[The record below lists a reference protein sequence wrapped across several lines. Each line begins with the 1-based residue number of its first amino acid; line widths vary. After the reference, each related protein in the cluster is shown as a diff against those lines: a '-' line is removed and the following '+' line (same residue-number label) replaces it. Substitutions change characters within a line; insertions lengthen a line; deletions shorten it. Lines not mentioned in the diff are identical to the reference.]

1 MQGSTRQKGAF
12 TVKHDIRFLYGRAG
26 SGKSTRIAEEI
37 IRELSDGRRVLLLV
51 PEQEAVMAER
61 RVADCISAQKE
72 QIPTV
77 NLEILNFRRLANRV
91 FRTFGGLSYR
101 YIGEGARSLIM
112 WQALVFAAPQ
122 LKEYGSALS
131 DMPRLIDLMLAAVK
145 ECKTYRIL
153 PQRLM
158 EAAGQ
163 VAGEKASLS
172 AKLHDLGLIYSTYEK
187 LLKQEYDDPQDDLTR
202 LDTLLS
208 EHDAFGGY
216 SIYIDSFHGFTPQ
229 EFAVIGHMFRQ
240 ADRVTVALGMLP
252 DSREMIFDALRDTD
266 KTLRQLASG
275 IRDASV
281 TGICMTEQLCF
292 QHDALRRLE
301 KELFSFGG
309 ADTERSVSAGD
320 AVSVVSSGDVYAEA
334 EYVAQSVL
342 KKVRETG
349 CRFRDIAI
357 IMRNPESYE
366 GVMDAYLEKYE
377 IPYFISRRDELR
389 EKPLIKLI
397 LSALSVKSDG
407 WRCDDVIA
415 YLKTGLSGISADD
428 CDLLELYAYLWNI
441 SGRRWYEE
449 YDWTMHPRGYRDK
462 LTEEDTKE
470 LERINEIRRRVTEPL
485 CAFFEAFGEGATVRS
500 VSAALYGLL
509 QRLGIEALCGTEKRE
524 EAIRIW
530 NCTIDALDQLVCVLP
545 ELPVTAEQYSKLFSM
560 LIRSS
565 DIGHIPPASDT
576 VTIGSAGLL
585 RTGYI
590 RHVFLVG
597 ANEGVFPATVSEGS
611 IFSDTDKLLLENLC
625 EMTLSPDTDR
635 LSAEELYRFYRS
647 VSCASDSVTVSYPVM
662 GLRGEALRP
671 SMPVLRIR
679 RLFPELLPV
688 QPELLPPEERAQGYA
703 ASFELAAAL
712 RDSAFG
718 KALMR
723 IYMQDMQ
730 FAGRI
735 EAMLCPLAERHVTIR
750 QETVNE
756 LFPGDITL
764 TQSRLESFCGCA
776 FSFWCKYYL
785 KLDDIRQYS
794 FSPSDSGTF
803 IHRML
808 ESFMQLARQ
817 EDGMKTDY
825 TDSEISDILDG
836 MIRKYLCGI
845 FGAEFDRGVC
855 SARLVKTFGR
865 MKRSCEQIVRNLLD
879 EFSQS
884 KFVPQ
889 YFELKIA
896 PSGKYPGEKTV
907 PPLMIPTGDG
917 KSVCVCGQ
925 IDRVDTLNRG
935 DDVYV
940 RVVDYKTGR
949 KDFDPDDL
957 KEGLNTQMFLYLFSL
972 LEAKDRGFLKDIGVK
987 NGGKVLPAGVL
998 YCSARTDPLSVSAEQ
1013 TRETVTEE
1021 VRRAI
1026 RRCGLLTNRLDV
1038 LRAMEA
1044 DLGARY
1050 IPVSLKK
1057 DETFTKRSAVIGT
1070 DDEFEYWERTITETV
1085 SEKARGILKGCA
1097 DAAPLRGEHNP
1108 CGFCALKPVCRGGI
1122 CAEGVL

>member
-1 MQGSTRQKGAF
+1 M
-12 TVKHDIRFLYGRAG
+12 KHDIRFLYGRAG

-37 IRELSDGRRVLLLV
+37 IRELSCGGRVLLLV

-122 LKEYGSALS
+122 LREYGNALS
-131 DMPRLIDLMLAAVK
+131 DMPRLIDLMLSAVK

-158 EAAGQ
+158 EAAAQ
-163 VAGEKASLS
+163 VAGEKPSLS
-172 AKLHDLGLIYSTYEK
+172 AKLSDIGLIYAAYER
-187 LLKQEYDDPQDDLTR
+187 LLKEEYDDPQDDLTR
-202 LDTLLS
+202 LDALLS

-216 SIYIDSFHGFTPQ
+216 SVYIDSFHGFTPQ

-252 DSREMIFDALRDTD
+252 DSGEMIFDAVRDTD
-266 KTLRQLASG
+266 KTLHQLAAG
-275 IRDASV
+275 VRDASV
-281 TGICMTEQLCF
+281 SRICLTGQPRFRSEALC
-292 QHDALRRLE
+292 RLE
-301 KELFSFGG
+301 KELFSFDR
-309 ADTERSVSAGD
+309 AAEAQAAGRED
-320 AVSVVSSGDVYAEA
+320 AGSAVSVVSAGDVYAEA
-334 EYVAQSVL
+334 EYTAQMIL

-349 CRFRDIAI
+349 CRFRDVAV
-357 IMRNPESYE
+357 IMRDPESYA

-377 IPYFISRRDELR
+377 VPYFVARRDELK
-389 EKPLIKLI
+389 EKPLVKLI
-397 LSALSVKSDG
+397 LSALAIKADN

-415 YLKTGLSGISADD
+415 YLKTGLSGICADD
-428 CDLLELYAYLWNI
+428 CDRLELYAYLWNI
-441 SGRRWYEE
+441 NGGRWYEE
-449 YDWTMHPRGYRDK
+449 FDWTMHPRGYRDK
-462 LTEEDTKE
+462 LTEADAEE
-470 LERINEIRRRVTEPL
+470 LNCINEIRRRVTGPL

-509 QRLGIEALCGTEKRE
+509 QTLGIEALCGAEKHE

-530 NCTIDALDQLVCVLP
+530 NCTVDALDQLVRVLP
-545 ELPVTAEQYSKLFSM
+545 ELPVTAEQYGKLFSM
-560 LIRSS
+560 LIRAS
-565 DIGHIPPASDT
+565 DIGHIPPAADA

-590 RHVFLVG
+590 RHVFLLG
-597 ANEGVFPATVSEGS
+597 ANEGVFPASVSEGS

-625 EMTLSPDTDR
+625 ELTLSPDTDR

-647 VSCASDSVTVSYPVM
+647 VTCASDSVTVSYPVM

-679 RLFPELLPV
+679 KLFPELRPV
-688 QPELLPPEERAQGYA
+688 SPELLPPEERAQGYA
-703 ASFELAAAL
+703 AAFELAAAY
-712 RDSAFG
+712 RKTPFG

-723 IYMQDMQ
+723 IYRQDM
-730 FAGRI
+730 FWTGRL
-735 EAMLCPLAERHVTIR
+735 EAMLCPIAERHVRILPD
-750 QETVNE
+750 TVNR

-764 TQSRLESFCGCA
+764 TQSRLDAFCGCA

-785 KLDDIRQYS
+785 ELDDIRRYS

-808 ESFMQLARQ
+808 EGFMRLARR

-825 TDSEISDILDG
+825 TDGEISEILDG
-836 MIRKYLCGI
+836 MIQTYLGGI
-845 FGAEFDRGVC
+845 FGSEYDRGMC
-855 SARLVKTFGR
+855 SARLVRTFGR
-865 MKRSCEQIVRNLLD
+865 MKRSCEQLVRDLLD

-884 KFVPQ
+884 EFVPQ

-896 PSGKYPGEKTV
+896 PPGRYPGEQTV
-907 PPLMIPTGDG
+907 PPLMIPAGNG
-917 KSVCVCGQ
+917 RHVCVCGQ

-935 DDVYV
+935 NDVYV

-949 KDFDPDDL
+949 KEFDPADL

-972 LEAKDRGFLKDIGVK
+972 LEAKDRGFLKELGVK
-987 NGGKVLPAGVL
+987 DGGRVLPAGVL
-998 YCSARTDPLSVSAEQ
+998 YCNARTDPLPVSAEQ
-1013 TRETVTEE
+1013 SAEEVTEE

-1026 RRCGLLTNRLDV
+1026 RRCGLLTNRLDI

-1057 DETFTKRSAVIGT
+1057 DETFTKRSAVIGA
-1070 DDEFEYWERTITETV
+1070 DDEFERWEKTITETV
-1085 SEKARGILKGCA
+1085 SEKAREILGGCA
-1097 DAAPLRGEHNP
+1097 DAEPLRGDHNP

-1122 CAEGVL
+1122 CAEGEL